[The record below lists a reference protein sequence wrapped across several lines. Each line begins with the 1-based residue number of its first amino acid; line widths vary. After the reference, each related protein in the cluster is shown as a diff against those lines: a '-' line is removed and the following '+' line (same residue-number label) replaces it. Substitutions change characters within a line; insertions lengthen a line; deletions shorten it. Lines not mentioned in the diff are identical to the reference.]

1 MALLKHGSPP
11 PTSAADTKEASK
23 RRGIIQKDGKYF
35 VSCPGKDDEPI
46 SEFEVRRLIGG
57 IIERAAIDE
66 AVDELA
72 KVLAKI
78 GVELPPEVRQQVA
91 DRTHRAARKAGITKT
106 GSAPKLDK
114 LFK

>member
-1 MALLKHGSPP
+1 MTGS
-11 PTSAADTKEASK
+11 
-23 RRGIIQKDGKYF
+23 IIQKDGRYF
-35 VSCPGKDDEPI
+35 VSRPGKDDEPI

-57 IIERAAIDE
+57 LIERAAIDE

-91 DRTHRAARKAGITKT
+91 DRTHKAAREAGITKT
-106 GSAPKLDK
+106 GSMPNLDK
-114 LFK
+114 LLK